1 MTTLSSN
8 QHLAALQYPWHTKRG
23 KPEKMLQVST
33 ACSSPHTSRVTS
45 PVEKETLRRQIVGLA
60 VKSNLLSKKTSD
72 ISSSATTRITNVS
85 SSIQDIDN
93 IDNNNN
99 YTNLHNIHV
108 EGLKKVKSPRSHS
121 TKRTGLYAQCSYEF
135 NKMPQTD
142 PHESLR
148 NTLIRSKT
156 ALNDNKSK
164 PKIVRFRMDEYTIGK
179 QKAPIVH
186 ITDNKEV
193 KTVNSSLADL
203 GHPNDYEIRGSA
215 IAMRKEGLKGLLA
228 YKDICAENDKR
239 QNSLQTS
246 LKLFRRRIK
255 LNQEKF
261 IQPNDSTSEDYVIHT
276 RSPMFDVTA
285 PSPVPDD
292 RQATRP
298 LSSDEHVRILRSAL
312 HTKHNGGTNAVKQT
326 DTINDTGESYKNI
339 KCSYRLPENPNWGKE
354 VSFKDIKDDVIPNVK
369 TYVLAEETHPHAKFK
384 KNNIQ
389 NAVTLN
395 THNLNVHNS
404 ITQVNGQK
412 VKVGENEISFDPR
425 FLDWLED
432 SFTNLKLNK
441 SSTYMSEDTI
451 EISAPSIKRRIATKT

>member
-1 MTTLSSN
+1 
-8 QHLAALQYPWHTKRG
+8 
-23 KPEKMLQVST
+23 MLQVST
-33 ACSSPHTSRVTS
+33 ACTSPHTSRVTS

-60 VKSNLLSKKTSD
+60 VKSNSLSKKASD
-72 ISSSATTRITNVS
+72 ISSSATTRKTNVS
-85 SSIQDIDN
+85 SSIQEIEN

-99 YTNLHNIHV
+99 NNNNNPNLHHTQ
-108 EGLKKVKSPRSHS
+108 GLKKVKSPRTHS
-121 TKRTGLYAQCSYEF
+121 TKRTRLYVQCSNEF

-142 PHESLR
+142 PHDSLR

-156 ALNDNKSK
+156 ALNENKSK

-179 QKAPIVH
+179 QKAPIVT
-186 ITDNKEV
+186 ITDNRDMKA
-193 KTVNSSLADL
+193 VNSAMVDI
-203 GHPNDYEIRGSA
+203 GQANEYEIRGSA
-215 IAMRKEGLKGLLA
+215 ISVRREGLKGLLA

-261 IQPNDSTSEDYVIHT
+261 IQPNDSTTEDYVIHT
-276 RSPMFDVTA
+276 RSPMFDVSA
-285 PSPVPDD
+285 PTPAADD

-312 HTKHNGGTNAVKQT
+312 HTKHNGGANAVKQT
-326 DTINDTGESYKNI
+326 DTINETGESYKNI

-369 TYVLAEETHPHAKFK
+369 TYVLAEETHPHSKFK

-389 NAVTLN
+389 NSVTLN

-412 VKVGENEISFDPR
+412 VKVGENEVSFDPR
-425 FLDWLED
+425 FLDWLEE

-441 SSTYMSEDTI
+441 GSTFMSEDSI
-451 EISAPSIKRRIATKT
+451 ESSAPSLKRRIAAKT